1 MDVKSLG
8 YRTDLIFP
16 AFDGEIL
23 DRGAYLV
30 IRTPSNPAF
39 YWGNFLLFENPPA
52 EGDFGRWRDLFARE
66 IGVPPAT
73 KHMAFGWDTV
83 GGERGFAA
91 PFLADGFSLDQSTV
105 LTAGRLVP
113 PAHPAPDLVVRPLR
127 SDGDWAQA
135 VENQV
140 ITREPEHAEGDYR
153 IFRGR
158 AMARY
163 RRMAAQ
169 GLGEWFGGFLGGKLA
184 ADLGIFHSGRVGRYQ
199 SVQTLPDFRRRGCAG
214 TLVYEASTHAMDRYA
229 LDTLVIVA
237 GTDSA
242 AGRLYRSLG
251 FEVTEHQVGLQ
262 KPPAGQRED
271 EGCMARHCGE
281 DRKRVFPVGRIGK
294 APRRPAGG

>member
-1 MDVKSLG
+1 MKVKSLG

-23 DRGAYLV
+23 DRGSYLAV
-30 IRTPSNPAF
+30 RTPSNPTF
-39 YWGNFLLFENPPA
+39 YWGNFLLFEHPPA
-52 EGDFGRWRDLFARE
+52 EGDFDRWRDLFARE
-66 IGVPPAT
+66 IGVPPGT

-83 GGERGFAA
+83 GGEQGFAA

-127 SDGDWAQA
+127 SDDDWAQA

-140 ITREPEHAEGDYR
+140 VTREGEHAECDYR
-153 IFRGR
+153 IFRER

-163 RRMAAQ
+163 RKMAER
-169 GLGEWFGGFLGGKLA
+169 GSGDWFGGFLGGKLA

-199 SVQTLPDFRRRGCAG
+199 SVQTLPDFRRRGFAG
-214 TLVYEASTHAMDRYA
+214 TLVYEASTYAMDRYG

-237 GTDSA
+237 ETDSA
-242 AGRLYRSLG
+242 AGRLYQSLG
-251 FEVTEHQVGLQ
+251 FELAEHQVGLE
-262 KPPAGQRED
+262 KPPAD
-271 EGCMARHCGE
+271 
-281 DRKRVFPVGRIGK
+281 
-294 APRRPAGG
+294 